1 MNSIEE
7 TIFEQEFPPQIS
19 MESYRWEYPFQKNYG
34 KVIANSNRPKQSI
47 YQKIR
52 SVLINGF

>member
-1 MNSIEE
+1 MDSIEG

-34 KVIANSNRPKQSI
+34 KIVIIPNKIKQSS

-52 SVLINGF
+52 NALHGL